1 MTLPRTSTAL
11 ATAALV
17 LSTAA
22 CGGGGGSAAP
32 AGSSSAAPST
42 SAPAAAAPAPSSAS
56 PSAAAITKQSAQAA
70 ADKINLQ
77 AADLPGFS
85 AAPPENTDSKELE
98 KLEND
103 LAKCLGASTEDP
115 LQEIASDD
123 FTKGSELPVL
133 VVSSGVSFVDDPE
146 RVRQDLAALEGDK
159 ARDCLAKFTKKTFT
173 QAAGGAGVTFSDPE
187 VEELSPAG
195 AAGVET
201 FGFTVTSKAQAQGE
215 SVPFTL
221 TLLGAGKQRTET
233 SLFMLGVG
241 TEVPAGQ
248 RDALFAKLVERTS
261 ASAL

>member
-1 MTLPRTSTAL
+1 MTDWLDAAALPAGFADAGALDDFLARPSRAL
-11 ATAALV
+11 A
-17 LSTAA
+17 
-22 CGGGGGSAAP
+22 
-32 AGSSSAAPST
+32 
-42 SAPAAAAPAPSSAS
+42 
-56 PSAAAITKQSAQAA
+56 
-70 ADKINLQ
+70 
-77 AADLPGFS
+77 
-85 AAPPENTDSKELE
+85 
-98 KLEND
+98 
-103 LAKCLGASTEDP
+103 
-115 LQEIASDD
+115 
-123 FTKGSELPVL
+123 
-133 VVSSGVSFVDDPE
+133 
-146 RVRQDLAALEGDK
+146 QDLAALEGDK

-173 QAAGGAGVTFSDPE
+173 QAAGGAGVKFSDPE

-233 SLFMLGVG
+233 SLFMLGAG